1 MRELKFIITYYPHG
15 TLLCNSEIFGSESVH
30 RVAVHRD
37 NRFKSPLVTV
47 LCRIP
52 QCHTPSIVTNYNSSD
67 HICKNYLNKKLQILE
82 LRTILTV

>member
-1 MRELKFIITYYPHG
+1 MRELKFIITLNPHG
-15 TLLCNSEIFGSESVH
+15 TVLCNSEISGSESIH

-37 NRFKSPLVTV
+37 NSFKSPLVTV

-67 HICKNYLNKKLQILE
+67 HICKNYLNKNLQLLE
-82 LRTILTV
+82 LRTILVV

>member
-67 HICKNYLNKKLQILE
+67 HICKNYLNKNLQLLE
-82 LRTILTV
+82 LRTILVV